1 MLKKIGLRKYLLLI
15 ISLIIIISCVSAI
28 FTIYSTQKNLNELMA
43 NSEKSAAIS
52 NNIIALSIDLS
63 SIHSSLTSLMTEKDP
78 DVLEVS
84 IAKLQKDFKEIEGH
98 IQRCKFDCKQTEVLT
113 KDYQVKVNDLVD
125 KRILLG
131 KTSEAIEFFI
141 QDVSPVYFKVLTELD
156 SKGDL
161 IKKSTD
167 ETLSLSE
174 KRAVEL
180 KWMIILSSVF
190 MIVLISVAGFNFR
203 KSLVETLLQIADRLQ
218 SSTQTLADT
227 SREVASTS
235 DFLSQSSTEQNAT
248 IQGTSQAVQEISSMT
263 DVNRENV
270 TASALNAKESLAKIS
285 EGKEAI
291 SIMLETIQKIS
302 VSNEK
307 MIEQVNKNSTEFGEV
322 TRLIKDIDVKTKV
335 INDIVFQTKL
345 LSFNASVEAARAGEH
360 GKGFAVVA
368 EEIGNLAIMSGQ
380 AANEISD
387 LLNNS
392 VKRVNEI
399 VNNSQGQMVSIM
411 ESGKSTIEDGHSAVN
426 NCHRIFDQ
434 ISVDSQG
441 ISNMLEEINSGTIEQ
456 SKGIEE
462 VNKSMLQ
469 INDVANKTA
478 QIAQDSLKMAEKL
491 NNQSE
496 SIASVNI
503 ELTTMLN
510 GRNS

>member
-1 MLKKIGLRKYLLLI
+1 MLRKIGLRKYLLLI
-15 ISLIIIISCVSAI
+15 ITLIIIISCVSAI
-28 FTIYSTQKNLNELMA
+28 FTIVSTQKNLKELMA

-52 NNIIALSIDLS
+52 NNIITLSIDLS

-78 DVLEVS
+78 DVLEAS
-84 IAKLQKDFKEIEGH
+84 IAKLQKNFKEIEGH
-98 IQRCKFDCKQTEVLT
+98 IQSCKVDCKQTEVLT
-113 KDYQVKVNDLVD
+113 KEYQAKVNDLVD

-167 ETLSLSE
+167 ETLQLSE
-174 KRAVEL
+174 KRAAQL
-180 KWMIILSSVF
+180 KWMIILSSVS
-190 MIVLISVAGFNFR
+190 MIVLITVAGFNFR
-203 KSLVETLLQIADRLQ
+203 KSLVDSLLQIAEKLQ
-218 SSTQTLADT
+218 SSTQTLAET
-227 SREVASTS
+227 SHEVASTS

-248 IQGTSQAVQEISSMT
+248 IQATSQAVQEISSMT

-270 TASALNAKESLAKIS
+270 TASAENAKESLAKIS

-302 VSNEK
+302 TSNET

-322 TRLIKDIDVKTKV
+322 TKLIKDIDVKTKV

-368 EEIGNLAIMSGQ
+368 EEIGNLAVMSGQ
-380 AANEISD
+380 AANEISE

-399 VNNSQGQMVSIM
+399 VTNSQGQMVSIM
-411 ESGKSTIEDGHSAVN
+411 HSGKSTIEEGHNAVN

-434 ISVDSQG
+434 ISADSQG

-478 QIAQDSLKMAEKL
+478 KIAQDSLKMAEKL
-491 NNQSE
+491 SDQSE

-510 GRNS
+510 GKKS